1 MAVTKHSKKRLSAL
15 MADEGGWY
23 PPDNEAASLA
33 ANEPVSASL
42 HYRRTASLPNVVK
55 LPLAEK

>member
-1 MAVTKHSKKRLSAL
+1 

-33 ANEPVSASL
+33 ANDPVSASL
-42 HYRRTASLPNVVK
+42 HYRRTAILPNVVK